1 MAASQVRF
9 KWTDHKL
16 TNLVKCSQEFKS
28 SMEFRNCDSN
38 ADKVKWHESVRKG
51 LAEIYE
57 DEPDAFGPASVSE
70 NPYKDLDDVN
80 EFDLREYQVKVK
92 TEKEQIK
99 RRFEAKNFYLLYY
112 ISTRLEIFHITAIFV
127 NSVYRVEILT
137 REENLHTI
145 SPLICLNLFHGISDV
160 WRVSLS

>member
-99 RRFEAKNFYLLYY
+99 RRFEAKIFLFTLLYFNPAWNFSY
-112 ISTRLEIFHITAIFV
+112 NCNFCQLGIPSWNF
-127 NSVYRVEILT
+127 NPGGK
-137 REENLHTI
+137 
-145 SPLICLNLFHGISDV
+145 SPYNQPLNLLKF
-160 WRVSLS
+160 VS

>member
-1 MAASQVRF
+1 M
-9 KWTDHKL
+9 
-16 TNLVKCSQEFKS
+16 
-28 SMEFRNCDSN
+28 
-38 ADKVKWHESVRKG
+38 RKG

-145 SPLICLNLFHGISDV
+145 SPLICLNLFHSISDV
-160 WRVSLS
+160 